1 MWLQMG
7 ARGLHQQAKLSVY
20 SATIYASKDSHKPKK
35 NPAMVK
41 SKRNAYLFI
50 VIHLAL
56 YTFTHTTEKEKLCWN
71 AYQMRLFVKFAL
83 STKLLNNENIEL
95 ICFKHFYT

>member
-7 ARGLHQQAKLSVY
+7 VRGLQQQARSSVC
-20 SATIYASKDSHKPKK
+20 SATIYTSKDSHKTP
-35 NPAMVK
+35 
-41 SKRNAYLFI
+41 SYAYLFI

-56 YTFTHTTEKEKLCWN
+56 YAFTHTTKKEKLCWN

-83 STKLLNNENIEL
+83 STKLLNNEDIGL
-95 ICFKHFYT
+95 SSFKHFYT

>member
-1 MWLQMG
+1 MWL
-7 ARGLHQQAKLSVY
+7 RGLHQQAKSAVY
-20 SATIYASKDSHKPKK
+20 SATIYTSKDAHKH
-35 NPAMVK
+35 PAVVK

-56 YTFTHTTEKEKLCWN
+56 YAFIHTTKKEKLCWN

-83 STKLLNNENIEL
+83 STKLLNNEDIIQGLVVLNISAPS
-95 ICFKHFYT
+95 